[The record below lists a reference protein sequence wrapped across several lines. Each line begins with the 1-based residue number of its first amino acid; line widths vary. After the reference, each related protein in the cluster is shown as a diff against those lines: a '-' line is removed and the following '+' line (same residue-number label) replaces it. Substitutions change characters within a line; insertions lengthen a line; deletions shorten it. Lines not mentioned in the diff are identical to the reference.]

1 MFYTEDSLEVAFFKS
16 NFLNFALKLHY
27 RFRSV
32 EAYAALPLTKKAA
45 EVIKNTITGKWGEHY
60 AALLTT
66 CDIEKSQFSVFSTM
80 VVITMKIPPYW

>member
-1 MFYTEDSLEVAFFKS
+1 MFYTEDSLEVAFFKG

-45 EVIKNTITGKWGEHY
+45 KVIKNTITGK
-60 AALLTT
+60 
-66 CDIEKSQFSVFSTM
+66 
-80 VVITMKIPPYW
+80 

>member
-1 MFYTEDSLEVAFFKS
+1 MFYTEDSLEVAFKG

-45 EVIKNTITGKWGEHY
+45 EVIKNTITGK
-60 AALLTT
+60 
-66 CDIEKSQFSVFSTM
+66 
-80 VVITMKIPPYW
+80 

>member
-1 MFYTEDSLEVAFFKS
+1 MFYTEDSLEVAFFKG

-32 EAYAALPLTKKAA
+32 EAYAALPLTKKAV

-80 VVITMKIPPYW
+80 VVIMMKIPPYW

>member
-1 MFYTEDSLEVAFFKS
+1 MFYTEDSLEVAFFKD

-45 EVIKNTITGKWGEHY
+45 EVIKNTITGK
-60 AALLTT
+60 
-66 CDIEKSQFSVFSTM
+66 
-80 VVITMKIPPYW
+80 

>member
-1 MFYTEDSLEVAFFKS
+1 MLYIEDSLEVAFFKG

-27 RFRSV
+27 RFIS
-32 EAYAALPLTKKAA
+32 ALPLTKKAA

-80 VVITMKIPPYW
+80 VVIMMKIPPYW